1 MTKSLRGYIT
11 FYYEVHQ
18 FKCICHS
25 GLSGIFLPFQR
36 DSRRALL
43 AGIDMSYGSQGRMKT
58 SVVPSCPK
66 SSVGHP
72 FF

>member
-1 MTKSLRGYIT
+1 VTLILYLK
-11 FYYEVHQ
+11 HD
-18 FKCICHS
+18 S
-25 GLSGIFLPFQR
+25 GLR
-36 DSRRALL
+36 T